1 MRRRTGV
8 IWGFAG
14 AQLLAATIA
23 YAVTDW
29 QSTDW
34 IDLAGQ
40 VVVICQFNLAGIW
53 VAMGHR
59 ISPWRLLAVGI
70 ILTCLTWGSGDVVG
84 DLHSIMFILIP
95 SIFITLGALFLA
107 RMCGFCLHDF
117 ESIHTD
123 NVSKLQFSL
132 RSILI
137 WTAVTAMLLSL
148 ASLVNPEF
156 AQLPASFN
164 WQDLLY
170 IVPLLLLFTGTC
182 LAELVVILAM
192 RRPWLGHVVCVPIVL
207 SLFGLFGWFQDEVE
221 VFVGVGTCT
230 VVWFALCFWPLRLLG
245 WRFGRPKPMDGDNP
259 PENEASLL
267 EQRVSRFTIA
277 NAMRRWKIWHR
288 HMRNLPTSRRAA
300 ILWVLAVGQFLI
312 AAVAF
317 ATAFRMPNEWFLY
330 VCFGLHYSQP
340 YLAGVWIASGRRSLP
355 WRFVVV
361 AALLTSLSFLPGMS
375 TPSLQ
380 ESIVVLSPGIIAA
393 LVLMLAARTL
403 GLRVYHEVAERPRE
417 DSRWLQFSLR
427 SAFEWTAATAMVC
440 SLAALAGPRVSS
452 AFQGISGKIPVI
464 LIVHVPFA
472 AVCVAELMVLLG
484 MRRPWIGLL
493 ILFPIALAVGGLIGW
508 VTEALE
514 VILVVMT
521 WLVLWFAICFTPLR
535 LFGYRFGRHSRKDLD
550 PDPLGEPPECPFQ
563 EPPDLAD

>member
-1 MRRRTGV
+1 M

-14 AQLLAATIA
+14 VQLLAATIA
-23 YAVTDW
+23 LAIADW
-29 QSTDW
+29 QSTEW
-34 IDLAGQ
+34 SDLAGQ

-59 ISPWRLLAVGI
+59 ISPWRLLAVGVF
-70 ILTCLTWGSGDVVG
+70 LTCLTWGSGDVVG
-84 DLHSIMFILIP
+84 DLHDIMFILTP
-95 SIFITLGALFLA
+95 NIFITLGALFLA

-117 ESIHTD
+117 ESVHTD

-132 RSILI
+132 GSILI

-148 ASLVNPEF
+148 ASLMNPEF
-156 AQLPASFN
+156 AQMPASFN
-164 WQDLLY
+164 WQDLSY
-170 IVPLLLLFTGTC
+170 IIPFLLLFTGTC
-182 LAELVVILAM
+182 LAELAIILAM
-192 RRPWLGHVVCVPIVL
+192 RRPWLGHVVFLPIVL
-207 SLFGLFGWFQDEVE
+207 SLFGLFGWFQAEAE
-221 VFVGVGTCT
+221 VFVVVGTCT
-230 VVWFALCFWPLRLLG
+230 VLWFALSFWPLRVLG
-245 WRFGRPKPMDGDNP
+245 WRFGRPKPMDRDSP
-259 PENEASLL
+259 PKNEAGLP

-277 NAMRRWKIWHR
+277 DAMRRWKIWHR
-288 HMRNLPTSRRAA
+288 HMRNLPASHRTV
-300 ILWVLAVGQFLI
+300 ILWTLAVGQFLI

-317 ATAFRMPNEWFLY
+317 AATFRMPSEWLVY
-330 VCFGLHYSQP
+330 LCFGLHYSQP

-380 ESIVVLSPGIIAA
+380 ESIVVLSPGIIAV

-403 GLRVYHEVAERPRE
+403 GLRVYHEVAECPRK

-464 LIVHVPFA
+464 LLVHVPFA
-472 AVCVAELMVLLG
+472 AVCVAELTVLLG
-484 MRRPWIGLL
+484 MRRSWIGLL
-493 ILFPIALAVGGLIGW
+493 IHFPIALAVGGVIGW

-514 VILVVMT
+514 ALLIVST
-521 WLVLWFAICFTPLR
+521 CLVLWFTICFTPLR
-535 LFGYRFGRHSRKDLD
+535 LFGYRFGRQPRMDLKFD
-550 PDPLGEPPECPFQ
+550 PANGSEECSFQ